1 MRIFSLFFFFFLFV
15 TFFFKCVCLFLL
27 CVILACLPVVCVTD
41 LTLPDWPSA
50 ACMTEARPSVV
61 AGRDL

>member
-1 MRIFSLFFFFFLFV
+1 MRIFSLFFFFV

-27 CVILACLPVVCVTD
+27 CVILACLLVVCVTD
-41 LTLPDWPSA
+41 LTLPYWPSA

>member
-1 MRIFSLFFFFFLFV
+1 M
-15 TFFFKCVCLFLL
+15 CLFLL